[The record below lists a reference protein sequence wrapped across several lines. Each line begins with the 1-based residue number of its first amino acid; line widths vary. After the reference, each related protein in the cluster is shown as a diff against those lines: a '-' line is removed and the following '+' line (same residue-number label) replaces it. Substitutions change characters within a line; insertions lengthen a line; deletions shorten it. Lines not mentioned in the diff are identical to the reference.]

1 MTKNC
6 SLSVKRVLVESSNG
20 GGGCSGGGECP
31 TVYEL
36 SDGSIAIQGFK
47 LEAPLKDSVNL
58 PLAEDMVMIPRDFLD
73 KILKS
78 FNS

>member
-1 MTKNC
+1 MSKTS
-6 SLSVKRVLVESSNG
+6 SLTILKVLVESSNG

-47 LEAPLKDSVNL
+47 VERSLKEAANVPG
-58 PLAEDMVMIPRDFLD
+58 PEDMVVVPRAFLD
-73 KILKS
+73 HILSTLKA
-78 FNS
+78 